1 MILAFDT
8 SSVAVTVAVHDGKAV
23 LAERTEL
30 GAQAHG
36 ELLAPMIASVLGEA
50 GVGVAALT
58 EIVVG
63 VGPGPFTGLRVGLV
77 TARVMSAALAIPV
90 RGVCSL
96 DAHAAQ
102 AVAEGAVSTPF
113 AVATDARRKE
123 VYLATYGLTGAR
135 ITGPAV
141 VLPAG
146 VDPAV
151 AGGPVIGEG
160 AALYPAVFADARGPR
175 LVSAGCLA
183 TYAVARIMAGDEL
196 GDTTPM
202 YLRRPDAVESAGR
215 KRVTQP

>member
-1 MILAFDT
+1 M
-8 SSVAVTVAVHDGKAV
+8 V
-23 LAERTEL
+23 
-30 GAQAHG
+30 
-36 ELLAPMIASVLGEA
+36 ASVLAEA
-50 GVGVAALT
+50 GVGVASLT

-90 RGVCSL
+90 HGVCSL
-96 DAHAAQ
+96 DALAAQ
-102 AVAEGAVSTPF
+102 AIGESTVSTAF

-123 VYLATYGLTGAR
+123 VYLATYDLAGAR

-146 VDPAV
+146 VDPVV
-151 AGGPVIGEG
+151 AGGPVVGEG

-175 LVSAGCLA
+175 LVSAGWLA
-183 TYAVARIMAGDEL
+183 THAVARAMAGDEL